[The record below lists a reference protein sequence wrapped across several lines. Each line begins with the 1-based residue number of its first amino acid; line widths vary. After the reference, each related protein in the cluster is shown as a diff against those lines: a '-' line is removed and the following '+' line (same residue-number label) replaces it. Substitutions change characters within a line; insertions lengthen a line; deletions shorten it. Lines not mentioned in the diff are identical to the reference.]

1 MEVIDIDTTKL
12 IDLGDNLITI
22 SNNLDSYNKSFEEY
36 VTKLQV
42 NGIWKGSSA
51 TTFRN
56 LSKKDVVQYI
66 DYSESIKKL
75 GEVIKREAEALEDE
89 IKSLKDI

>member
-1 MEVIDIDTTKL
+1 MEVIDIDATKL
-12 IDLGDNLITI
+12 TDLGDSLMAV
-22 SNNLDSYNKSFEEY
+22 SKDLDFYNKSFEEY

-42 NGIWKGSSA
+42 NGIWRGASA
-51 TTFRN
+51 TNFRI
-56 LSKKDVVQYI
+56 LSEKDVVQYR

-75 GEVIKREAEALEDE
+75 GEVIKSEAEALEEE